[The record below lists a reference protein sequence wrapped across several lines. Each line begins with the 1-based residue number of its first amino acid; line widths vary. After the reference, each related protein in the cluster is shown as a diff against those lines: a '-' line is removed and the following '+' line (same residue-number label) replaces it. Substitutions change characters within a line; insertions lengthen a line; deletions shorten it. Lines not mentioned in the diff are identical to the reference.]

1 MKRIL
6 RSFALGLLVGGL
18 VGFSAGMN
26 IAKNQPLLSN
36 PFAKVP
42 VAERAGRAASDAVDK
57 AKEGVEAAGEAAQE
71 TLEGSE

>member
-18 VGFSAGMN
+18 AGLGAGMN
-26 IAKNQPLLSN
+26 IAKGQPLLSN

-42 VAERAGRAASDAVDK
+42 VAERAGRAAKDAADK
-57 AKEGVEAAGEAAQE
+57 AGEGLEAAGEAAQE
-71 TLEGSE
+71 KLE

>member
-18 VGFSAGMN
+18 VGFSCGMN

-42 VAERAGRAASDAVDK
+42 VAERAGRAASDAVDQ

-71 TLEGSE
+71 TLEGNE

>member
-36 PFAKVP
+36 PFAEVP
-42 VAERAGRAASDAVDK
+42 LAERAGRTASDAVDE
-57 AKEGVEAAGEAAQE
+57 AKEGMEAAGEAAEE
-71 TLEGSE
+71 TLDPGE